1 MGVSLRWPSGQHNGS
16 PAVGKAP
23 AWAWRRA
30 ARCCARIWR
39 FDWWARVPAPPSYRS
54 EDAQRMTLL
63 ALGINHR
70 TATVAVREQ
79 VAFTPAQLE
88 SALGELRDLPVV
100 KEAALLSTCNRTEL
114 YCVTEESQGER
125 VILDWLGRYHDLQPE
140 ELVRCAYHYLEHDAA
155 RHLMRVAVGL
165 DSMVLGEPQI
175 LGQLKEAYQVSRQA
189 QGLGKELEC
198 LFQHTFAVAKQV
210 RTETGIGRNPV
221 SVAYAAVSLA
231 SRIFDDLSRSRAL
244 LIGAGET
251 IELVARHLHEAGV
264 RRITVANRTR
274 ERAERL
280 AGPLGGQ
287 ATTLD
292 RIPEALAE
300 ADIVISS
307 TAAPL
312 PILGKG
318 MVERALKK
326 RRHRPIFMVDIAVP
340 RDIEPEV
347 GKLADIFLYTVDD
360 LQEVIDENRRHR
372 RVAADQ
378 AEALIEHGVGAWQ
391 HERRVR
397 GGGELIREVRGRGEA
412 LRRLSEEQALARLAR
427 GEDPEAVVRRLAH
440 QLTNRLLHRP
450 TVALREAASGER
462 HDLLEAAATLLLESP
477 SDTTRQD

>member
-1 MGVSLRWPSGQHNGS
+1 
-16 PAVGKAP
+16 
-23 AWAWRRA
+23 
-30 ARCCARIWR
+30 
-39 FDWWARVPAPPSYRS
+39 
-54 EDAQRMTLL
+54 MTLL

-70 TATVAVREQ
+70 TATVEVREQ

-88 SALGELRDLPVV
+88 MALGELRGLPQV
-100 KEAALLSTCNRTEL
+100 KEAAVLSTCNRTEL
-114 YCVTEESQGER
+114 YCVTEPQGER
-125 VILDWLGRYHDLQPE
+125 AILDWLGRFHGLPVEDLS
-140 ELVRCAYHYLEHDAA
+140 RCAYHYLDNEAA

-175 LGQLKEAYQVSRQA
+175 LGQLKDAYQASRHA
-189 QGLGKELEC
+189 LGLGKELEC

-231 SRIFDDLSRSRAL
+231 SRIFDDFGRARAL

-264 RRITVANRTR
+264 RQLTVANRTR
-274 ERAERL
+274 ERAELL
-280 AGPLGGQ
+280 AGSLG
-287 ATTLD
+287 ARAIALD
-292 RIPEALAE
+292 AIPDALVE

-347 GKLADIFLYTVDD
+347 GRLADIFLYTVDD
-360 LQEVIDENRRHR
+360 LQEVIEENRRHR
-372 RVAADQ
+372 QVAADQ
-378 AEALIEHGVGAWQ
+378 AESLIEHGVGAWL
-391 HERRVR
+391 HEQRIR
-397 GGGELIREVRGRGEA
+397 GGGELIHDYRSRGEA
-412 LRRLSEEQALARLAR
+412 LRDLSLEQALARLDR
-427 GEDPEAVVRRLAH
+427 GEDPESVVRRLAH

-450 TVALREAASGER
+450 TVALREAASAER
-462 HDLLEAAATLLLESP
+462 HDLLEAAGALLLDASP
-477 SDTTRQD
+477 DKTR